1 MGLIGNSTRHLGGAI
16 DSDAADKA
24 ARFMQLCDAFGLP
37 VLSLCDAPGFMV
49 GPDCEQTAM
58 VRHSSRMFL
67 VGASLQVPIL
77 TVVLRKAYGLGA
89 MAMAGGSLHESFFT
103 VAWHTGEFGGMGL
116 EGAVKLG
123 FRKEL
128 EAETDPTKKQALYE
142 KLVKAA
148 YDKGKAISAA
158 SFLEFDEVIDPKDTR
173 QWIVTALQSLPKNKS
188 ERMVDSW

>member
-1 MGLIGNSTRHLGGAI
+1 
-16 DSDAADKA
+16 
-24 ARFMQLCDAFGLP
+24 
-37 VLSLCDAPGFMV
+37 MV
-49 GPDCEQTAM
+49 GPDCEKTAM

-67 VGASLQVPIL
+67 VGASLTVPIL

-103 VAWHTGEFGGMGL
+103 VAWPTGEFGGMGL

-128 EAETDPTKKQALYE
+128 EAETDPQKKQALYE
-142 KLVKAA
+142 QLVKGA

-173 QWIVTALQSLPKNKS
+173 QWIITALQSISTSDYSKS
-188 ERMVDSW
+188 RRMVDGW